1 MRAGSPEFEGMVGRL
16 RRHAAETPDRD
27 AVLFF
32 RGSAQDHAPERLDYA
47 GLDRAARSTA
57 AWLQT
62 RCRPGDRVLL
72 LHPQGLDLVKSF
84 AACLYAG
91 LAPVVVPVPGGQA
104 HQAERTAR
112 IAVDCAAAVVLT
124 DSVSL
129 PDVETWL
136 AEPGTPVLEFA
147 VTDQGELA
155 EPGNWTDP
163 CSGPDDVA
171 FLQYTSGST
180 SEPRGVVVSHA
191 NIAHNIGELTDAL
204 GWTAGM
210 RFCGWVPM
218 FHDMG
223 LILTVLSPL
232 HLGTTTVLMTATSFL
247 KRPHMW
253 LDLIDR
259 YDIQVSCAPNFA
271 YDLCARRLTDEQIA
285 RLDLSRW
292 LCAANGAEPVDAA
305 TMERFA
311 KRFAPSGFRYEAFAP
326 AYGLAETTLLVS
338 GTPTGRAPVLRQV
351 DPQALEGHRLVPV
364 GPQRD
369 SVTLAGS
376 GRVAGMDVRIVDPT
390 SLDELS
396 DGYIG
401 EVWVRGASLTQGYWQ
416 RPEATERLFHAAT
429 TDDERG
435 FLRTGDLGALL
446 DGELF
451 ITGRIKEMLIIHG
464 RNLYPHDIEREV
476 GALDPAFEGR
486 IASAFAVPGPDGRGE
501 EIVVVQ
507 EIRAGQRD
515 PARLGELA
523 ARVKEAMGRS
533 LGMKAPHI
541 VLVRPGQVRRTTSG
555 KIQRTLMRELFLSDA
570 LTPLYATERQ
580 A

>member
-16 RRHAAETPDRD
+16 RRHADELPDRD

-32 RGSAQDHAPERLDYA
+32 RGAAQDHAPERLDYA

-57 AWLQT
+57 AWLQS

-84 AACLYAG
+84 VACLYAG
-91 LAPVVVPVPGGQA
+91 LAPVVVPVPGGHA

-112 IAVDCAAAVVLT
+112 IAVDCAASVVLT

-129 PDVETWL
+129 PDVQAWL
-136 AEPGTPVLEFA
+136 DLPGTPALEYA
-147 VTDQGELA
+147 VTDEGDLA
-155 EPGNWTDP
+155 PAGNWTDP
-163 CSGPDDVA
+163 GVGPDDVA

-180 SEPRGVVVSHA
+180 SDPRGVIVSHA

-204 GWTAGM
+204 GWDADM

-232 HLGTTTVLMTATSFL
+232 YLGTTTVLMTATSFL
-247 KRPHMW
+247 KRPSMW
-253 LDLIDR
+253 LQLIDR
-259 YDIQVSCAPNFA
+259 YDVQISCAPNFA
-271 YDLCARRLTDEQIA
+271 YDLCVRRLTDEQIA
-285 RLDLSRW
+285 GLDLSRW
-292 LCAANGAEPVDAA
+292 VCAANGAEPVDAA

-311 KRFAPSGFRYEAFAP
+311 RRFAPAGFRYESFAP

-351 DPQALEGHRLVPV
+351 DPAALEKHRMVPV
-364 GPQRD
+364 GEEED

-376 GRVAGMDVRIVDPT
+376 GQVAGMDVRIVDPG
-390 SLDELS
+390 SLDELT

-401 EVWVRGASLTQGYWQ
+401 EVWVRGPSITQGYWQ
-416 RPEATERLFHAAT
+416 RPEATARLFRAT
-429 TDDERG
+429 TNDDEGG

-451 ITGRIKEMLIIHG
+451 ITGRIKEMLIIRG

-486 IASAFAVPGPDGRGE
+486 TGSAFSIPGPAGQGE

-507 EIRAGQRD
+507 EIRAGQTD
-515 PARLGELA
+515 PGRLSGLA
-523 ARVKEAMGRS
+523 AHVKDTMGRS
-533 LGMKAPHI
+533 LGVKAPHV

-555 KIQRTLMRELFLSDA
+555 KIQRSLMRELYLSDQ